1 MNLTEISK
9 KYETDKEIEHHYL
22 DTYEKHFKAKFKRE
36 DVKKVV
42 EIGIH
47 FGDSLMMWAEYFP
60 NAQIIGADIID
71 YKKVDYKL
79 TLHGK
84 TYDRRDVFCN
94 HPRIKTY
101 VLDQT
106 DEESIKDFK
115 FNIGKDC
122 DIIIDDGGHSMEMHQ
137 KTIKHL
143 LDCVSK
149 NGLYIIEDLHTC
161 SYSVDTLYGF
171 KLVQEGDTL
180 TTHLLKDWRDN
191 TNLIHSTNYL
201 SKDDI
206 LYIKRQIQKVY
217 VDMCK
222 HSEIAFIYKNNS

>member
-1 MNLTEISK
+1 MINTQK
-9 KYETDKEIEHHYL
+9 TDKINIGN
-22 DTYEKHFKAKFKRE
+22 KKFI
-36 DVKKVV
+36 VLV
-42 EIGIH
+42 G
-47 FGDSLMMWAEYFP
+47 LM
-60 NAQIIGADIID
+60 GS
-71 YKKVDYKL
+71 
-79 TLHGK
+79 GK
-84 TYDRRDVFCN
+84 TSLGKALAKLVNLPF
-94 HPRIKTY
+94 
-101 VLDQT
+101 LDS
-106 DEESIKDFK
+106 DSKIE
-115 FNIGKDC
+115 NISG
-122 DIIIDDGGHSMEMHQ
+122 
-137 KTIKHL
+137 KTIKQL

-180 TTHLLKDWRDN
+180 TTHLLKDWRDS
-191 TNLIHSTNYL
+191 TNLIHATNYL